1 MTLTVWD
8 QEVRGGQD
16 KPLKELNQ
24 AFMDK
29 YPNVTIERTSKS
41 FSDLQKQVKLAISG
55 DNPPDVV
62 QANNARGDMGAF
74 VKAGLLRQLDGY
86 ADVYGWNDRFP
97 ETVRSVSSYTSD
109 GKTFGEGNLYGV
121 PLTGEMV
128 GVWYNKAKLEELGI
142 DPPQTVEDFE
152 AALQTAKDAGEI
164 PIQFGDLDQWPGIHE
179 FGFVQNLFVPPDD
192 IRKLGFG
199 QAGASWES
207 DENKQAADTLVDWV
221 DKGYFTD
228 GFNGLGYDPSW
239 QDFAKGKGV
248 FLISGTWLL
257 ADLQDA
263 MGDDLGFML
272 PPTGATGD
280 QSVTG
285 STGLPFAITEA
296 SEHPDVA
303 AAYLDFITSQDAMA
317 KYSERGRPAR
327 LRHRGPVGRPAPR
340 PRCSTPGPTPRAA
353 TSSTPYL
360 DWATPESTDLVPT
373 QVQDLMGGKTSPD
386 DFLSNAGGRLHVVH
400 GLTDGAQRQRRG
412 LRLDQPPVRGG
423 KRWRASSSAER
434 RESRARSRTCT
445 SLPPSWCS
453 RASWRGRC
461 CVPSGCPSTSG
472 TGCRSARGSGST
484 TTARW

>member
-1 MTLTVWD
+1 MKMTLTPTVRRHTRARLLVAAGVVALLAACSPGGGSESGGSTVDPDQVTTDIADVGDVTLTVWD

-74 VKAGLLRQLDGY
+74 VQAGLLRQLDGY

-296 SEHPDVA
+296 SRAPGRR
-303 AAYLDFITSQDAMA
+303 
-317 KYSERGRPAR
+317 RGVPRLHHLAGRDGEVQRRRRAPR
-327 LRHRGPVGRPAPR
+327 LRHRGQSVTGTQAEMFDAWADATGSDKLTALPRLGDTRVHR
-340 PRCSTPGPTPRAA
+340 PRADPGA
-353 TSSTPYL
+353 
-360 DWATPESTDLVPT
+360 
-373 QVQDLMGGKTSPD
+373 GPD
-386 DFLSNAGGRLHVVH
+386 GWEDVA
-400 GLTDGAQRQRRG
+400 
-412 LRLDQPPVRGG
+412 
-423 KRWRASSSAER
+423 
-434 RESRARSRTCT
+434 
-445 SLPPSWCS
+445 
-453 RASWRGRC
+453 
-461 CVPSGCPSTSG
+461 
-472 TGCRSARGSGST
+472 
-484 TTARW
+484 

>member
-1 MTLTVWD
+1 MTITFTRSVRRSRAARVVLAAGVVAALAACSPGGGNDSGGTQVDPDQVTTDIADLGDVTLTVWD

-29 YPNVTIERTSKS
+29 YPNVTIDRTSKS

-55 DNPPDVV
+55 DDPPDVI

-74 VKAGLLRQLDGY
+74 VQAGLIRPLNGY

-128 GVWYNKAKLEELGI
+128 GVWYNKAKLDELGI
-142 DPPQTVEDFE
+142 DPPQTLEDFE
-152 AALQTAKDAGEI
+152 AALQKAKDAGET

-179 FGFVQNLFVPPDD
+179 FGFVQNLFVPRDD

-199 QAGASWES
+199 QAGASWTS
-207 DENKQAADTLVDWV
+207 DDNKQAADTLVDWV

-228 GFNGLGYDPSW
+228 GFNGLGYDPAW

-248 FLISGTWLL
+248 FLVSGTWLL
-257 ADLQDA
+257 ADLQSA

-272 PPTGATGD
+272 PPTGATGE

-296 SEHPDVA
+296 SDHADVA
-303 AAYLDFITSQDAMA
+303 AAYLDFITSPDAMA
-317 KYSERGRPAR
+317 KYTDAGG
-327 LRHRGPVGRPAPR
+327 LPVYDTESQSPSGTQADVFD
-340 PRCSTPGPTPRAA
+340 AWADA
-353 TSSTPYL
+353 TGGDKLTPYL

-386 DFLSNAGGRLHVVH
+386 DFLSKLE
-400 GLTDGAQRQRRG
+400 DDYQ
-412 LRLDQPPVRGG
+412 
-423 KRWRASSSAER
+423 SF
-434 RESRARSRTCT
+434 
-445 SLPPSWCS
+445 
-453 RASWRGRC
+453 
-461 CVPSGCPSTSG
+461 
-472 TGCRSARGSGST
+472 TG
-484 TTARW
+484 